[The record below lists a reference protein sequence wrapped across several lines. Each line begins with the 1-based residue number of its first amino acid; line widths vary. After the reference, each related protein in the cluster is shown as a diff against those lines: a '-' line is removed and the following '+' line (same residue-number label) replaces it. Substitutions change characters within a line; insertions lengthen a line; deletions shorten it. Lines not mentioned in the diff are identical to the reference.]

1 MPEKVKER
9 KIFQIELWWKTINHE
24 SNVFA
29 VAFNGQKYNILFL
42 YFKLLVQ
49 RLGLSGKN
57 LILINIIS
65 KSHSKNS

>member
-9 KIFQIELWWKTINHE
+9 KIFQIYIWWKTLNHE

-42 YFKLLVQ
+42 FFKLLMQ
-49 RLGLSGKN
+49 KLGLSDKS
-57 LILINIIS
+57 LILINIIT
-65 KSHSKNS
+65 KKPF